1 VRGGDSKGHGRK
13 VVGSTLGIE
22 YFGFTMSEAGI
33 SPGTYSTAVRAEE
46 SVGIAGIDNE
56 R

>member
-1 VRGGDSKGHGRK
+1 
-13 VVGSTLGIE
+13 
-22 YFGFTMSEAGI
+22 MSEAGI

-46 SVGIAGIDNE
+46 SVGTAGIDNE